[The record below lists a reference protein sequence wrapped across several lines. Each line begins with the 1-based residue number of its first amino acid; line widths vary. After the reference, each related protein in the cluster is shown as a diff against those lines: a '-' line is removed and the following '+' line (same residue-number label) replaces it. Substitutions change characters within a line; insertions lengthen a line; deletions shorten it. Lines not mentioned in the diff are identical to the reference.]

1 VYVSVCGCVR
11 ECECVCLV
19 MCACLCVC
27 DLCVNVCV

>member
-1 VYVSVCGCVR
+1 MYVSVCGCVR